1 MLESSFLYFR
11 IFIKMYVI
19 KLISYSNNK
28 NVILFKLMLN
38 KKLAKILI
46 CIDIKQQFKFILKK
60 GSFYL

>member
-11 IFIKMYVI
+11 IFIKIYVI